1 MLLAKPFKME
11 TINGPDQTR
20 PAFPP
25 AAHAAIQAVID
36 VADITAIPQWMPSMY
51 ENMAERLIGSDGD
64 GGLCGRRAA
73 SVLSIAPQA
82 LIVC

>member
-11 TINGPDQTR
+11 TINGPDQTG
-20 PAFPP
+20 PALPP
-25 AAHAAIQAVID
+25 AAHTAIQAVID
-36 VADITAIPQWMPSMY
+36 VADITAIPQWVPSMY
-51 ENMAERLIGSDGD
+51 ENMAERLIG